1 MAIDD
6 AMGQILWTRHFLA
19 AEVMVAPTTTIYK
32 DYKSTILLSENGIT
46 SSSSQTKHF
55 NIRYFSVT
63 EKIKIGE
70 VKVAFCP
77 MGNKLA
83 DYFTKPLQG
92 RTFIRMQEKI
102 LNLPSSNNT
111 TVHMSVLRNENKN
124 NG

>member
-6 AMGQILWTRHFLA
+6 AIGQILWTRHFLA

-63 EKIKIGE
+63 EKIKKIYGSYCFPPRPISCFPGFS
-70 VKVAFCP
+70 VKMVF
-77 MGNKLA
+77 
-83 DYFTKPLQG
+83 
-92 RTFIRMQEKI
+92 
-102 LNLPSSNNT
+102 SSALI
-111 TVHMSVLRNENKN
+111 VLKN
-124 NG
+124 F